1 LDSKITSSWVSYKKL
16 NISLTDFAI
25 YSLVCLLDEVPQLH
39 SNDIAPAIMHDE
51 APLPKKLNK
60 DENGTPSKSSLSE
73 EKEEEIATGF
83 SKDILMVSTVMALV
97 LGILLGVL
105 LMLVKEV
112 CRKQQAGIQSA
123 NFSNINQT
131 SWS

>member
-1 LDSKITSSWVSYKKL
+1 
-16 NISLTDFAI
+16 
-25 YSLVCLLDEVPQLH
+25 
-39 SNDIAPAIMHDE
+39 MHDE
-51 APLPKKLNK
+51 APLTKKLNK

-105 LMLVKEV
+105 LMLVKGV